1 MAKKRTNMDELKN
14 NVTISK
20 KLENETK
27 ELKRKDKTNK
37 DIVHSNI
44 TRNYKWSQTNIDN
57 ARRKINKEFLKG
69 TSNQLQFSKK

>member
-1 MAKKRTNMDELKN
+1 MDELKN